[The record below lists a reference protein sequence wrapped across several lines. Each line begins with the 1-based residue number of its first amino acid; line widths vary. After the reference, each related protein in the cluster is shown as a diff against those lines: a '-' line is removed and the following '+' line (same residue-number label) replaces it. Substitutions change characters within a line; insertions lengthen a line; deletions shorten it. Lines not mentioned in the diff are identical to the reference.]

1 MAGPVGAGHYRLW
14 ASVRIG
20 PSPGAFRLS
29 GGFFAGGDPARGR
42 LPPRGQSGT
51 VTVTTV
57 LGENDMAGSATLTP
71 EIIGRA
77 IDRAKLTNSMKFIVA
92 IAAAGYFFDSFDIY
106 ILSYALP
113 SIAKEFG
120 LAPQQIGVIG
130 SAGLAGMGVGS
141 WVWGWIADRWGRKM
155 VFAGTVL
162 MFSLCTGITSFAFSA
177 GFIVAARFAT
187 GLGLGGMVPIDAAL
201 VAEFAPARI
210 RGRVLAALPLL
221 WPMGIFAAAG
231 AGLAIVPTIGWR
243 WLFAIGVFPAILAY
257 VIRRNVPESPR
268 WLTDQGRHEEAR
280 ESLRY
285 VGVTDEA
292 LEAARR
298 DIEASPQP
306 VPVEPAKISDL
317 LTRAYARRMVQ
328 TWTMWFFS
336 NFAANSFSVWLPI
349 IYSRYYHIEITRTL
363 QYTFIIAGTSVVGR
377 IFAYSLIDRLGRKA
391 LIVLGYGV
399 AACAALSFTQAS
411 TETGLLMVAMLYAFF
426 ADIGSLAMTVY
437 TPEVF
442 PVRIRGLAT
451 SAAMGVGRFGGMT
464 APLIIGMIIGPT
476 TYYYVWLL
484 MGGAQLLSAGLSLWL
499 ARETSG
505 RNLEVAAATA

>member
-1 MAGPVGAGHYRLW
+1 MAVSEP
-14 ASVRIG
+14 
-20 PSPGAFRLS
+20 
-29 GGFFAGGDPARGR
+29 
-42 LPPRGQSGT
+42 
-51 VTVTTV
+51 
-57 LGENDMAGSATLTP
+57 LTP

-77 IDRAKLTNSMKFIVA
+77 IDRAQLTGSMKFIVA

-113 SIAKEFG
+113 SLSKEFG
-120 LAPQQIGVIG
+120 LAPQQIGIIG

-141 WVWGWIADRWGRKM
+141 WIWGWIADRWGRKL

-162 MFSLCTGITSFAFSA
+162 MFSVFTGITGMAFSM

-243 WLFAIGVFPAILAY
+243 WLFVIGVLPAVLAF
-257 VIRRNVPESPR
+257 VIRRNIPESPR

-280 ESLRY
+280 ASLHY
-285 VGVTDEA
+285 VGVTDAA

-298 DIEASPQP
+298 EIEASPAAAP
-306 VPVEPAKISDL
+306 IEPAKVSDL
-317 LTRAYARRMVQ
+317 LTVAYASRMVQ

-377 IFAYSLIDRLGRKA
+377 IFAYALVDKLGRKA
-391 LIVLGYGV
+391 LIVMGYGV
-399 AACAALSFTQAS
+399 AACAALSFTQAT
-411 TETGLLMVAMLYAFF
+411 TETALLGVAMCYAFF
-426 ADIGSLAMTVY
+426 ADAGSLAMTVY
-437 TPEVF
+437 TPEVY

-464 APLIIGMIIGPT
+464 APLIIGAIIGPT
-476 TYYYVWLL
+476 TYYQVWLL
-484 MGGAQLLSAGLSLWL
+484 MGGAQLLAAGISLWL
-499 ARETSG
+499 ARETRG

>member
-1 MAGPVGAGHYRLW
+1 
-14 ASVRIG
+14 
-20 PSPGAFRLS
+20 
-29 GGFFAGGDPARGR
+29 
-42 LPPRGQSGT
+42 
-51 VTVTTV
+51 
-57 LGENDMAGSATLTP
+57 MAGSAPLTP

-77 IDRAKLTNSMKFIVA
+77 IDRAKLTGSMKFIVA
-92 IAAAGYFFDSFDIY
+92 LAAAGYFFDSFDIY

-113 SIAKEFG
+113 SISKEFG
-120 LAPQQIGVIG
+120 LAPQQIGIIG
-130 SAGLAGMGVGS
+130 SSGLAGMGVGS
-141 WVWGWIADRWGRKM
+141 WVWGWIADRWGRKL

-162 MFSLCTGITSFAFSA
+162 MFSLFTGITGMAFSM

-243 WLFAIGVFPAILAY
+243 WLFVIGVVPAILAF
-257 VIRRNVPESPR
+257 VIRRNIPESPR

-280 ESLRY
+280 ASLRY

-298 DIEASPQP
+298 EVAAAPAA
-306 VPVEPAKISDL
+306 VRVEPAKVSDL
-317 LTRAYARRMVQ
+317 LTPAYASRMIQ

-377 IFAYSLIDRLGRKA
+377 IFAYALVDKLGRKA
-391 LIVLGYGV
+391 LIVMGYGV
-399 AACAALSFTQAS
+399 AACAALSFTQAT
-411 TETGLLMVAMLYAFF
+411 TETALLAVAMCYAFF
-426 ADIGSLAMTVY
+426 ADAGSLAMTVY
-437 TPEVF
+437 TPEVY

-476 TYYYVWLL
+476 TYYQVWLL
-484 MGGAQLLSAGLSLWL
+484 MGGTQLLAASITLWL
-499 ARETSG
+499 ARETRG
-505 RNLEVAAATA
+505 RNLEAAAATA

>member
-1 MAGPVGAGHYRLW
+1 
-14 ASVRIG
+14 
-20 PSPGAFRLS
+20 
-29 GGFFAGGDPARGR
+29 
-42 LPPRGQSGT
+42 
-51 VTVTTV
+51 
-57 LGENDMAGSATLTP
+57 
-71 EIIGRA
+71 
-77 IDRAKLTNSMKFIVA
+77 
-92 IAAAGYFFDSFDIY
+92 
-106 ILSYALP
+106 
-113 SIAKEFG
+113 
-120 LAPQQIGVIG
+120 
-130 SAGLAGMGVGS
+130 MGVGS
-141 WVWGWIADRWGRKM
+141 WVWGWIADRWGRKL

-162 MFSLCTGITSFAFSA
+162 MFSLFTGITGMAFSM

-243 WLFAIGVFPAILAY
+243 WLFVIGVVPAILAF
-257 VIRRNVPESPR
+257 VIRRNIPESPR

-280 ESLRY
+280 ASLRY

-298 DIEASPQP
+298 EVAAAPAA
-306 VPVEPAKISDL
+306 VRVEPAKVSDL
-317 LTRAYARRMVQ
+317 LTPAYASRMIQ

-377 IFAYSLIDRLGRKA
+377 IFAYALVDKLGRKA
-391 LIVLGYGV
+391 LIVMGYGV
-399 AACAALSFTQAS
+399 AACAALSFTQAT
-411 TETGLLMVAMLYAFF
+411 TETALLAVAMCYAFF
-426 ADIGSLAMTVY
+426 ADAGSLAMTVY
-437 TPEVF
+437 TPEVY

-476 TYYYVWLL
+476 TYYQVWLL
-484 MGGAQLLSAGLSLWL
+484 MGGTQLLAASITLWL
-499 ARETSG
+499 ARETRG
-505 RNLEVAAATA
+505 RNLEAAAATA